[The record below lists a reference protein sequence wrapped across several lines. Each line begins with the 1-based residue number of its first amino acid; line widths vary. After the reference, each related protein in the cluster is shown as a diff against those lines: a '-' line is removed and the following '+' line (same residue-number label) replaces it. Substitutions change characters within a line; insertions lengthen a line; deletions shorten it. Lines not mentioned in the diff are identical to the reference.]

1 MNLHDTFDCYILSV
15 TLNVIVVARETER
28 FAWVW
33 RVGVLEARGR
43 CQGWGGVHLSSGKGL
58 AASERLGPRT
68 VRLSFLHPI
77 FDVGAW
83 AQGSLPSDL
92 TSLTK
97 GMGVSHM
104 RYFSSHSHPSK
115 VCHHLKLGLGLRRTP
130 PLKKTIETG
139 LFYRKDGAGLPC
151 LLGGA
156 CLRRSPAPRL

>member
-68 VRLSFLHPI
+68 VRLSF
-77 FDVGAW
+77 F
-83 AQGSLPSDL
+83 
-92 TSLTK
+92 TS
-97 GMGVSHM
+97 H
-104 RYFSSHSHPSK
+104 
-115 VCHHLKLGLGLRRTP
+115 LRRWS
-130 PLKKTIETG
+130 
-139 LFYRKDGAGLPC
+139 AGPGKL
-151 LLGGA
+151 A
-156 CLRRSPAPRL
+156 A